1 MVRMMM
7 NKSIEELENSYWE
20 DSDFDSY
27 VVRTVQT
34 ARKKPL
40 SELTDEEI
48 RVLVS
53 QKVGLKYVLPMAV
66 AILKR
71 NPLTEASLYEGDL
84 LECMLR
90 LSSSDWSNNPEEL
103 RELRLIVQTNQSA
116 FDEEITELMKNFL
129 QSEEV

>member
-1 MVRMMM
+1 M
-7 NKSIEELENSYWE
+7 NKSIEELENSRWVE
-20 DSDFDSY
+20 SDFDSY
-27 VVRTVQT
+27 VVRTVQE

-40 SELTDEEI
+40 SELSNEEI

-53 QKVGLKYVLPMAV
+53 QKVGLKYILPMAV

-84 LECMLR
+84 LECVLR
-90 LSSSDWSNNPEEL
+90 LSPSDWSDNPEDY
-103 RELRLIVQTNQSA
+103 REFREIIKTNKLQ
-116 FDEEITELMKNFL
+116 FDAEITELSKNVL

>member
-1 MVRMMM
+1 MMM

-27 VVRTVQT
+27 VVRTVQV

-53 QKVGLKYVLPMAV
+53 QKVGLKYVLPIAV
-66 AILKR
+66 EILKR

-84 LECMLR
+84 LECVLR
-90 LSSSDWSNNPEEL
+90 LSPSDWSNNPEDYREFWEIIKANKFQFDAEIAEL
-103 RELRLIVQTNQSA
+103 T
-116 FDEEITELMKNFL
+116 KKFL
-129 QSEEV
+129 QSEV

>member
-90 LSSSDWSNNPEEL
+90 LSSSDWSNNPEDY
-103 RELRLIVQTNQSA
+103 REFREIIKTNKSQ
-116 FDEEITELMKNFL
+116 FDAEITELAENVLRYK
-129 QSEEV
+129 EV